1 MKSRNSIKAKRK
13 SLDTETDILQLQ
25 KAEEKAARHAAREE
39 ERIAQG
45 LPPKKE
51 KKPVVRIEDMYKDD
65 IKVLIYLFVYF
76 PIYLAYGFI
85 NSFTIC
91 AKWLG

>member
-1 MKSRNSIKAKRK
+1 MF
-13 SLDTETDILQLQ
+13 DTKTDILFLQ

-65 IKVLIYLFVYF
+65 IKVCTLYF
-76 PIYLAYGFI
+76 IIIHL
-85 NSFTIC
+85 
-91 AKWLG
+91 